1 MQYGEDENMEAATRF
16 IDSGWRITIP
26 KTMRQQLG
34 WTKDTLLCVHW
45 DGFEINVKAPHPGCG
60 ECPDVSRIG
69 SLGKIVI
76 PPRVREEAMLYPG
89 QILTLELR
97 GDQIVISTGDEQVR
111 CSACGSEV
119 DVERVIPNV
128 HLCKMCRTRLESV
141 AAKAKEA

>member
-1 MQYGEDENMEAATRF
+1 MDETVEVATRF

-26 KTMRQQLG
+26 KAMRQRLG

-45 DGFEINVKAPHPGCG
+45 DGFEINVKAPYPGCG

-89 QILTLELR
+89 QILTLELK
-97 GDQIVISTGDEQVR
+97 GDQVVMSLGDKQVR

-119 DVERVIPNV
+119 DVKQVIPNV
-128 HLCKMCRTRLESV
+128 HLCKMCRAKLES
-141 AAKAKEA
+141 AANRDKED